1 MSKDLWLK
9 RIRNYVGLLGMV
21 LPWLALFSAGIV
33 DPHPSVKW
41 WYSISATYY
50 QSLALVGVLTAA
62 SIVLMTYDGYSFIDN
77 VVTTVSGVFGLGI
90 VLFPCSV
97 DWIDGKVGFFQIP
110 MHYSNK
116 IHCACAA
123 AFFVLLAFNS
133 FFLFTK
139 TDNPFGMT
147 DKKKLRNKIYRI
159 CGIGM
164 LVFMVWQ
171 AITSQVSFFKGY
183 WTMINEIFLLQFF
196 GISWLVKGGAFKFL
210 NDREMK
216 PV

>member
-9 RIRNYVGLLGMV
+9 RIRNYVGLLGML

-33 DPHPSVKW
+33 DPHPSSKW

-50 QSLALVGVLTAA
+50 QSPALVGVLTAA
-62 SIVLMTYDGYSFIDN
+62 SIVLMTYDGYSLVDN

-97 DWIDGKVGFFQIP
+97 DWIDGKVGFFQLPIELS
-110 MHYSNK
+110 HK

-123 AFFVLLAFNS
+123 IFFILLAFNS

-139 TDNPFGMT
+139 TDAGSLIT
-147 DKKKLRNKIYRI
+147 DKKKLRNKIYHA
-159 CGIGM
+159 CGLGM
-164 LVFMVWQ
+164 FVFLVFQ
-171 AITSQVSFFKGY
+171 AFSAFFLPG
-183 WTMINEIFLLQFF
+183 WLTMINEIFLLQFF

-210 NDREMK
+210 NDRG
-216 PV
+216 